1 MKGGSSRVIK
11 GWKQLDCKRLETP
24 GLKKFRNIWVV
35 KVRNTRVVEVRSKWK
50 VRSSWVVKDW
60 KKLGCKSL
68 ELGTF
73 SVFQN
78 LLRLL

>member
-1 MKGGSSRVIK
+1 M
-11 GWKQLDCKRLETP
+11 
-24 GLKKFRNIWVV
+24 KKFRNIWVV
-35 KVRNTRVVEVRSKWK
+35 KVRNTWVVEVRSKWK